1 MIGKSSKWFS
11 MYQVKIQTI
20 SLFNFLLSFRF
31 HFFFSFLPVIVVF
44 LFVWTSPLF
53 NFFYLMYYQDKN
65 TGHKGNYPPYQQT
78 LSDSWGKTGNKMNKS
93 IYIPWNYY
101 LQQLLRLGS
110 ANSSLVDL
118 VRLRTNFYWEHLS
131 MWILNMRERKNPSH
145 IAKTYL
151 ISHIAKI
158 DPCGTSAKI
167 LKI

>member
-1 MIGKSSKWFS
+1 MVNQANGFQCTKLKYKQYLYLTSC
-11 MYQVKIQTI
+11 
-20 SLFNFLLSFRF
+20 FLLGFI
-31 HFFFSFLPVIVVF
+31 FFSVF
-44 LFVWTSPLF
+44 YQSLLFFCLCELLLYLI
-53 NFFYLMYYQDKN
+53 FFYLMYYQDKN

-131 MWILNMRERKNPSH
+131 MWILNMRERKNLSH